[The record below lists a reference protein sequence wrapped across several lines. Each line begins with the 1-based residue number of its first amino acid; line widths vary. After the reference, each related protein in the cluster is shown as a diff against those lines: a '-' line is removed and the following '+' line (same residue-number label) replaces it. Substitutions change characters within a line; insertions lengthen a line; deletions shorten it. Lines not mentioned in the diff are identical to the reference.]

1 MSILNDLVRD
11 VASLLFPPRCAVC
24 GEPLTRGER
33 TVCTLCRATAPLT
46 GYWREAD
53 NPVVRRCWGMVPVC
67 QASGF
72 LFFVRA
78 SGWRWLIHGFKYR
91 GAWRTAREMGAW
103 YGRYLRESGLYDDVE
118 VVVPLPLHPFK
129 RCRRGYNQSEY
140 IAEGIAAQ
148 LGVEVDRRSVS
159 RARNTAS
166 QALKPRRE
174 RAGNVEDAFAVCRPE
189 RLAGRHVLL
198 VDDVMTTG
206 STLLSCASAILRDAP
221 GCRISIAALAVSQ
234 RELGV
239 KEYAAIRKLINRTL
253 FRPQAVNPFR
263 ERGLG
268 QDRPRNAAARRGP
281 ASGPFRH
288 SVAEAVL

>member
-1 MSILNDLVRD
+1 MSKPRTSVMLRTYFSEIFRLFFPERCPACGRSLPEGVRW
-11 VASLLFPPRCAVC
+11 
-24 GEPLTRGER
+24 
-33 TVCTLCRATAPLT
+33 LCPHCRRDMPLT
-46 GYWREAD
+46 GYAAEHD
-53 NPVVRRCWGMVPVC
+53 NPVARKFWGLVPV
-67 QASGF
+67 QEAASM
-72 LFFVRA
+72 FFFTRHGRYRA
-78 SGWRWLIHGFKYR
+78 MIHGFKYHGQWKTCLR
-91 GAWRTAREMGAW
+91 LGAMFGAE
-103 YGRYLRESGLYDDVE
+103 LSESGLYDTVE

-148 LGVEVDRRSVS
+148 LGVEVDRRSV
-159 RARNTAS
+159 RRTRNTAS

-239 KEYAAIRKLINRTL
+239 KE
-253 FRPQAVNPFR
+253 
-263 ERGLG
+263 
-268 QDRPRNAAARRGP
+268 
-281 ASGPFRH
+281 
-288 SVAEAVL
+288 

>member
-24 GEPLTRGER
+24 GEPLARGER
-33 TVCTLCRATAPLT
+33 TVCTLCRVTAPLT

-78 SGWRWLIHGFKYR
+78 SGWRRLIHGFKYR

-148 LGVEVDRRSVS
+148 LGVEVDRRS
-159 RARNTAS
+159 
-166 QALKPRRE
+166 
-174 RAGNVEDAFAVCRPE
+174 D
-189 RLAGRHVLL
+189 LL

-239 KEYAAIRKLINRTL
+239 KE
-253 FRPQAVNPFR
+253 
-263 ERGLG
+263 
-268 QDRPRNAAARRGP
+268 
-281 ASGPFRH
+281 
-288 SVAEAVL
+288 

>member
-78 SGWRWLIHGFKYR
+78 SGWRRLIHGFKYR

-103 YGRYLRESGLYDDVE
+103 YGRHLRESGLYDDVE
-118 VVVPLPLHPFK
+118 VVVPLPLHPFR

-140 IAEGIAAQ
+140 LAEGIASQ
-148 LGVEVDRRSVS
+148 LGVGVDRRSV
-159 RARNTAS
+159 RRITRFDVLDL
-166 QALKPRRE
+166 QHRLPRRLLQLPYDLL
-174 RAGNVEDAFAVCRPE
+174 N
-189 RLAGRHVLL
+189 RLNH
-198 VDDVMTTG
+198 
-206 STLLSCASAILRDAP
+206 
-221 GCRISIAALAVSQ
+221 
-234 RELGV
+234 
-239 KEYAAIRKLINRTL
+239 RKLLRQNTDLTTSIRMDDYRIGPVGADCFDL
-253 FRPQAVNPFR
+253 FYIATK
-263 ERGLG
+263 
-268 QDRPRNAAARRGP
+268 
-281 ASGPFRH
+281 
-288 SVAEAVL
+288 

>member
-1 MSILNDLVRD
+1 MSILSDLAHD
-11 VASLLFPPRCAVC
+11 IASLLFPPRCVVC
-24 GEPLTRGER
+24 GEPLVRGER
-33 TVCTLCRATAPLT
+33 TVCTLCRAMAPLT

-53 NPVVRRCWGMVPVC
+53 NPVVRKCWGMVPVE

-72 LFFVRA
+72 LFFVHA
-78 SGWRWLIHGFKYR
+78 SGWRRLIHGFKYR
-91 GAWRTAREMGAW
+91 GAWRTARAMGEW
-103 YGRYLRESGLYDDVE
+103 YGHYLRESGLYADVE

-148 LGVEVDRRSVS
+148 LGVPVDRGCVR
-159 RARNTAS
+159 RTRNTAS

-174 RAGNVEDAFAVCRPE
+174 RAGNVENAFAVRRPE

-206 STLLSCASAILRDAP
+206 ATLLSCASAILHAAP

-239 KEYAAIRKLINRTL
+239 KE
-253 FRPQAVNPFR
+253 
-263 ERGLG
+263 
-268 QDRPRNAAARRGP
+268 
-281 ASGPFRH
+281 
-288 SVAEAVL
+288 

>member
-78 SGWRWLIHGFKYR
+78 SGWRRLIHGFKYR

-148 LGVEVDRRSVS
+148 LGVEVDRRSV
-159 RARNTAS
+159 RRVRTPPARPSSPA
-166 QALKPRRE
+166 
-174 RAGNVEDAFAVCRPE
+174 
-189 RLAGRHVLL
+189 
-198 VDDVMTTG
+198 
-206 STLLSCASAILRDAP
+206 
-221 GCRISIAALAVSQ
+221 
-234 RELGV
+234 
-239 KEYAAIRKLINRTL
+239 
-253 FRPQAVNPFR
+253 
-263 ERGLG
+263 
-268 QDRPRNAAARRGP
+268 
-281 ASGPFRH
+281 ASGPATSKTPLRC
-288 SVAEAVL
+288 AVPNGSPGGTSCWSTT

>member
-24 GEPLTRGER
+24 GEPLARGER

-53 NPVVRRCWGMVPVC
+53 NPVVRRCW
-67 QASGF
+67 
-72 LFFVRA
+72 
-78 SGWRWLIHGFKYR
+78 
-91 GAWRTAREMGAW
+91 AREMGAW

-159 RARNTAS
+159 RVRNTAS
-166 QALKPRRE
+166 QALKLRRE

-239 KEYAAIRKLINRTL
+239 KE
-253 FRPQAVNPFR
+253 
-263 ERGLG
+263 
-268 QDRPRNAAARRGP
+268 
-281 ASGPFRH
+281 
-288 SVAEAVL
+288 

>member
-159 RARNTAS
+159 RVRNTAS

-239 KEYAAIRKLINRTL
+239 NE
-253 FRPQAVNPFR
+253 
-263 ERGLG
+263 
-268 QDRPRNAAARRGP
+268 
-281 ASGPFRH
+281 
-288 SVAEAVL
+288 

>member
-78 SGWRWLIHGFKYR
+78 SGWRRLIHGFKYR

-148 LGVEVDRRSVS
+148 LGVEVDRRSVRRRRNTPS
-159 RARNTAS
+159 QTLRSRRDRARN
-166 QALKPRRE
+166 
-174 RAGNVEDAFAVCRPE
+174 VEGAFAVRHPE

-206 STLLSCASAILRDAP
+206 NTLLACAAEILRAAP
-221 GCRISIAALAVSQ
+221 GCRVSIAAFAVSR
-234 RELGV
+234 REMGV
-239 KEYAAIRKLINRTL
+239 KE
-253 FRPQAVNPFR
+253 
-263 ERGLG
+263 
-268 QDRPRNAAARRGP
+268 
-281 ASGPFRH
+281 
-288 SVAEAVL
+288 